1 MRCNPSSTESLL
13 RNLNIEGYILKLPM
27 SWYSHGQARIIM
39 YVREGVNV
47 KIKPISQNDSDLPSI
62 SCEIR
67 LGKEK
72 STFVNFFYR
81 EWTSGVSGQ
90 SDPLSQD
97 DRL

>member
-1 MRCNPSSTESLL
+1 MTLYVYRCKGRCQCQN
-13 RNLNIEGYILKLPM
+13 
-27 SWYSHGQARIIM
+27 
-39 YVREGVNV
+39 
-47 KIKPISQNDSDLPSI
+47 KPTSQNDSDLPSI

-97 DRL
+97 DRLCRQINHWKSLHTKNNDVLILGDAN